1 MAEDTETTEAAE
13 VAEHDGSTEQRLTR
27 VETLLGQVLDA
38 LKHETTHEAAEERTE
53 RRLGRGS
60 AVEDEAKAAVQQA
73 LADQKRQEAAEA
85 AQSEQAS
92 MREQLAKL
100 AEKPPESPVS
110 IFERSLGWKRH
121 V

>member
-13 VAEHDGSTEQRLTR
+13 HDGTDEQRLTR
-27 VETLLGQVLDA
+27 LETGLDELKGMVARLLPTHAEAEQHTEKRLD
-38 LKHETTHEAAEERTE
+38 
-53 RRLGRGS
+53 RGS